1 MTKIKHDAPKSW
13 PRGEWSKQAI
23 KVLRERYLWKN
34 ARGEVVESPEGM
46 LYRVAKTVA
55 ESEKEFGLSKRE
67 INKIARQFYQLMAE
81 RLFLPNT
88 PTLANA
94 GKENKLQYSAC
105 FVLPVPDSMKGI
117 FGAVRNMALIHKS
130 GGGTGFA
137 FSRLRPK
144 GDIVGATG
152 GLASGPISFMKIFDA
167 ATGEIKQG
175 GMRRGANMAVLR
187 VDHPDILD
195 FIEVK
200 LKGGITN
207 FNLSVG
213 ITDEFLRALERGG
226 KYWLRAQPGWPNGR
240 GGRYRGGEKIKAL
253 AARQVFDKIVKAA
266 WRIGDPGLV
275 FLDRINRGPA
285 NPVPSMGPIE
295 STNPCG
301 EQPLYPNEA
310 CNLGSLNL
318 GLMVKNGKVNWQ
330 KLRQTVRLAVRFLDN
345 VIDIN
350 PFPLKVITKTVRSNR
365 RIGLGVMG
373 WADML
378 FKTGISYDSRAG
390 VRLAGEIMK
399 TINETGHAMS
409 QELAKTRGP
418 FPNFKKSIYRR
429 QKLIRN
435 ATVTTIAPTG
445 TISIIGNASS
455 GIEPLFALAYVHKS
469 GGRVMKFTNP
479 VFAAMVR
486 QYPRSEKILS
496 WAEEN
501 GSLAGAPGFVPAK
514 LKRLFKTAHEVD
526 WRWHIRMQAAFQ
538 KHTDNAVSK
547 TINLPNEAP
556 KGDVRR
562 AYLYAYKTGCNGI
575 TVFRDGC
582 RGEQVLS
589 AGVKG
594 EGDKEKSL
602 AEKKAPEPALK
613 ARPAIVHGS
622 TYRVET
628 PVGTAFVTVNH
639 NGQVDQPLEVFIAVG
654 RAGSDIAADAEAL
667 GRLIS
672 LCLRISSPGL
682 DERQVT
688 ELIIDQ
694 LEGIGGG
701 SSVGFGKDR
710 VRSLADG
717 IAKVLKWHLAG
728 RGRDVTVAN
737 VGQQASLLADDSAAP
752 KAKAE
757 KRVHRDICPQ
767 CGNASLIYEEG
778 CARCLVCGYSKC

>member
-1 MTKIKHDAPKSW
+1 MKKMRYDAPKSW
-13 PRGEWSKQAI
+13 PRGQWSPQAI

-34 ARGEVVESPEGM
+34 ARGEIEESPEGM
-46 LYRVAKTVA
+46 IYRVAKTVA
-55 ESEKEFGLSKRE
+55 AAEKEFGLSQRE
-67 INKIARQFYQLMAE
+67 ANRLAREFYELMVE
-81 RLFLPNT
+81 RRFLPNT

-94 GKENKLQYSAC
+94 GKDNKLQYSAC
-105 FVLPVPDSMKGI
+105 FVLPIPDSMKGI
-117 FGAVRNMALIHKS
+117 FNAIRNMALIHKS
-130 GGGTGFA
+130 GGGTGFS

-144 GDIVGATG
+144 GNIVGATG

-187 VDHPDILD
+187 IDHPDIMQ
-195 FIEVK
+195 FIDIK
-200 LKGGITN
+200 LEGGITN

-213 ITDEFLRALERGG
+213 VTDEFIRALERGG
-226 KYWLRAQPGWPNGR
+226 KYWLRAQPGWPDGK
-240 GGRYRGGEKIKAL
+240 GGRFRGGEKIRAL
-253 AARQVFDKIVKAA
+253 SARRVFAKIVKAA

-285 NPVPSMGPIE
+285 NPVPSMGPVE

-318 GLMVKNGKVNWQ
+318 SLMVDGGKVNWQ
-330 KLRQTVRLAVRFLDN
+330 LMKRSVDLAVRFLDD

-350 PFPLKVITKTVRSNR
+350 PFPLEVITKTVRANR

-378 FKTGISYDSRAG
+378 FKLGIPYDSRRA
-390 VRLAGEIMK
+390 VKLAEKIMGF
-399 TINETGHAMS
+399 INETGHQTS
-409 QELAKTRGP
+409 QKLAAARGP
-418 FPNFKKSIYRR
+418 FPNFKQSIYR
-429 QKLIRN
+429 QGPPIRN

-455 GIEPLFALAYVHKS
+455 GIEPLFALAYVHKANN
-469 GGRVMKFTNP
+469 RVMKFINP
-479 VFAAMVR
+479 VFAGLVR
-486 QYPRSEKILS
+486 QYSQAEKILA
-496 WAEEN
+496 WATQN
-501 GSLAGAPGFVPAK
+501 GSFAEAPEFVPRK
-514 LKRLFKTAHEVD
+514 LRRIFKTAHEID

-556 KGDVRR
+556 PDAVRK
-562 AYLYAYKTGCNGI
+562 AYLYAYKIGCNGTTI
-575 TVFRDGC
+575 FRDGC
-582 RGEQVLS
+582 RGEQVLNM
-589 AGVKG
+589 GTKG
-594 EGDKEKSL
+594 KEKLTS
-602 AEKKAPEPALK
+602 PEPIAAPPLK
-613 ARPAIVHGS
+613 PRPAVVHGA

-639 NGQVDQPLEVFIAVG
+639 NGQVDQPLEVFITVG

-682 DERQVT
+682 NERQVS

-701 SSVGFGKDR
+701 SSVGFGKER

-717 IAKVLKWHLAG
+717 IAKVLRRHLAG
-728 RGRDVTVAN
+728 KASEITVADI
-737 VGQQASLLADDSAAP
+737 GEQASLLADGTKANKPPRLAA
-752 KAKAE
+752 K
-757 KRVHRDICPQ
+757 KRIHRDICPK

-778 CARCLVCGYSKC
+778 CSRCLVCGYSKC